1 MGRASPVLL
10 ALACALPACGGD
22 DDTSGGGSGGKG
34 GTGGSGGAAGNTTLD
49 TQAPDFTGLVTAEQM
64 GDSRVQLSWS
74 AASDNVT
81 PDNKIAYRV
90 YSATEAGQ
98 EDFSS
103 PHTTTPAG
111 ATRALVSD
119 LSPNTHYFFV
129 VRAID
134 GSGNEEDNAVEKDAT
149 TIDTTAPR
157 FAGVTLVQAQT
168 SHSLLVEWKPA
179 RDLGSLES
187 EISYRVF
194 VSASQGSHDFSNPTL
209 ETQPGETSAV
219 ITGLDPLTEYYV
231 IVRAVDAAGNTESNL
246 IERSDR
252 TPEGI
257 APVFGGIVR
266 AEPWQATIKLYWAPA
281 TDNISEQANIRYNIY
296 QALATNAQDFST
308 PTFTT
313 NPAVIAFVVPNT
325 APNTRYYYVVR
336 ALDSAGNEDGNTI
349 QASART
355 GAGSDTVAP
364 NFAGV
369 VSVTGTSPST
379 LLVSWAAAHN
389 DTTEPIVYYDVYAS
403 DTSGGQNFATPTLT
417 AGPNVTSVTFAGLA
431 PAATRFIVVRARDA
445 SGNVAANSVER
456 SGTTLTNPTSD
467 FTAPTWNSG
476 PTLAQGSVV
485 SALDVSWGTAT
496 DDAYTAADIR
506 YHVCA
511 EPQELDCIGT
521 AFLKHIR
528 ASSDWGQN
536 AITVTGVLPRTRYF
550 VYVRAEDRSGNI
562 ETGNHGAAIVSR
574 TGWSANVLPLFLDKC
589 NACHDFSSPAKVT
602 DVPSGFYDP
611 KLPFRP
617 GANPP
622 LGLPLIWPGRPE
634 GSYIYRKVN
643 PLGLEAPPFSAAIPN
658 TYAGLREPRD
668 GANQSYTALSQEEDA
683 ILRDWIAQGA
693 LGN

>member
-1 MGRASPVLL
+1 MGRASSFLL
-10 ALACALPACGGD
+10 VLACALPACGGD
-22 DDTSGGGSGGKG
+22 DDNGATGSGGSGGSDGG
-34 GTGGSGGAAGNTTLD
+34 GTGGAAGNTTLD
-49 TQAPDFTGLVTAEQM
+49 TRPPAFGGLITAEQM

-74 AASDNVT
+74 AASDDVT
-81 PDNKIAYRV
+81 SANKIAYRV
-90 YSATEAGQ
+90 YSATAAGQ
-98 EDFSS
+98 EDYSS

-111 ATRALVSD
+111 STRALVSD

-129 VRAID
+129 VRAVD

-157 FAGVTLVQAQT
+157 FAGVTLVEAQT

-187 EISYRVF
+187 EIRYQVF
-194 VSASQGSHDFSNPTL
+194 VSASQGSHDFSNPTV
-209 ETQPGETSAV
+209 ETAPGETSAT
-219 ITGLDPLTEYYV
+219 ISGLDPLTEYYV
-231 IVRAVDAAGNTESNL
+231 IVRAVDAAGNTEGNL

-257 APVFGGIVR
+257 APVFAGIVR

-296 QALATNAQDFST
+296 QALSTNAQDFSK

-336 ALDSAGNEDGNTI
+336 SLDSAGNEDANTI

-389 DTTEPIVYYDVYAS
+389 DVNEPVVYYDVYAS
-403 DTSGGQNFATPTLT
+403 DGSSGQNFATPTLT
-417 AGPNVTSVTFAGLA
+417 AGPNVTSVTIAALA
-431 PAATRFIVVRARDA
+431 PGATRFVVVRARDA
-445 SGNVAANSVER
+445 SGNVAANTVER
-456 SGTTLTNPTSD
+456 SGTTPTNPTSD

-476 PTLAQGSVV
+476 PTLAQGTVV
-485 SALDVSWGTAT
+485 SALNVSWGAAT
-496 DDAYTAADIR
+496 DDTYTAADIR

-511 EPQELDCIGT
+511 EPQELDCLGT

-536 AITVTGVLPRTRYF
+536 AVTLTALLPRTRYF
-550 VYVRAEDRSGNI
+550 VYVRAEDRSGNV
-562 ETGNHGAAIVSR
+562 ETGNHGAAIMSR
-574 TGWSANVLPLFLDKC
+574 TGWSANVQPLLLDKC
-589 NACHDFSSPAKVT
+589 NSCHAFNSTAALT
-602 DVPSGFYDP
+602 MVPSGFVDT
-611 KLPFRP
+611 KVSTTD
-617 GANPP
+617 GVP
-622 LGLPLIWPGRPE
+622 LVWPGRPE
-634 GSYIYRKVN
+634 ASYIYRKVN
-643 PLGLEAPPFSAAIPN
+643 PLGLEAPPFSSTLPN

-668 GANQSYTALSQEEDA
+668 GANQSYTALSQEEDS